1 MATVNGAPASPEALQ
16 SLALTN
22 YGHFTTMRVADG
34 AVRGLSL
41 HLARLVDDCR
51 AVFGTALDPDRV
63 RAFVRQE
70 VGAHGAH
77 GTHGAPVTVR
87 VTVFDP
93 ALDLA
98 HPGAGAEPAILVTT
112 RAAGDAPPPPLRAK
126 RFTVARE
133 AAAVKHVGLF
143 NQLRL
148 RRQAQLAGFDDALF
162 VAADGRI
169 AEGGTWNIGFVD
181 AAGTVVW
188 PRAEVLPGV
197 TMRLLQAAHR
207 PTATAPVTAAA
218 LPAMRAAFATNAAI
232 GVRTVA
238 AIDDLAFAT
247 DDPVLDELR
256 RTYAQLP
263 GEPL

>member
-1 MATVNGAPASPEALQ
+1 MATINGVPASPDALQ

-34 AVRGLSL
+34 AVRGLAL
-41 HLARLVDDCR
+41 HLDRLVDDCR
-51 AVFGTALDPDRV
+51 AVFGTDLDPARV
-63 RAFVRQE
+63 RACVRQE
-70 VGAHGAH
+70 VG
-77 GTHGAPVTVR
+77 TRSTPVTVR

-98 HPGAGAEPAILVTT
+98 HPGVGAEPAVLVTT
-112 RAAGDAPPPPLRAK
+112 RAAGDSVPPPLRAK

-162 VAADGRI
+162 VEADGRI

-181 AAGTVVW
+181 ARGTVVW
-188 PRAEVLPGV
+188 PQAEVLPGV
-197 TMRLLQAAHR
+197 TMRLLQAAHH
-207 PTATAPVTAAA
+207 PTVITPVPATA
-218 LPAMRAAFATNAAI
+218 LPSMRAAFATNAAI
-232 GVRTVA
+232 GVRTVS
-238 AIDDLAFAT
+238 AIDDQLFAT
-247 DDPVLDELR
+247 ADPVLDQLR
-256 RTYAQLP
+256 RTYAELP